1 MELCRFFFQSY
12 FHMCPLLFILLPP
25 SQIFMIS
32 ASVFQQHSLSV
43 SVPILAH
50 PDNAICSI
58 SKILFQYTTHLL
70 KSLSGSQFLLHQ
82 ILTFLLAFTL
92 SVILTQISHV
102 VYFSIPFAVG
112 RLSFLTYL
120 NTGFCSFCSSFFN
133 IFSYLTS
140 CSKYTNWIV
149 SCT

>member
-1 MELCRFFFQSY
+1 MALCRFFFQSY
-12 FHMCPLLFILLPP
+12 FHVCPLLFILLPP

-32 ASVFQQHSLSV
+32 ASVFQQYSLSV

-50 PDNAICSI
+50 PDNAIYSI
-58 SKILFQYTTHLL
+58 SKILFHYTTHLL

-82 ILTFLLAFTL
+82 ILVFLLAFTL
-92 SVILTQISHV
+92 SVILTQNQPYCLFLHGV
-102 VYFSIPFAVG
+102 C
-112 RLSFLTYL
+112 RLSFLTSL

-140 CSKYTNWIV
+140 YSNYTNWIV